1 MLSMV
6 PFGYFNVRL
15 GHPSVIGIVLVNKQI
30 LRKPAVRQ
38 KTGLS
43 NSTIWRLGKTGK
55 FPQRVQLSSNSV
67 GWYADEVDG
76 WLAQRKRRP

>member
-1 MLSMV
+1 MS
-6 PFGYFNVRL
+6 
-15 GHPSVIGIVLVNKQI
+15 KQV

-43 NSTIWRLGKTGK
+43 DSTIWQLEKADK

-67 GWYADEVDG
+67 GWYEDEIDA
-76 WLAQRKRRP
+76 WLEQRERRKCRSITDHKQPISSTLRRGGGAP